1 MWQEEEDVTME
12 TDEQTRDWVLQQE
25 NIKIHWRARPQ
36 LGLVGIEVILMQK
49 SFLGLS
55 EIISNKDDNFFAWIP
70 KFYQR
75 NNVLL
80 NLDSISAGHKKDYWR
95 LLDSSF
101 QRKI

>member
-1 MWQEEEDVTME
+1 MRQEEEDVTME

-55 EIISNKDDNFFAWIP
+55 EIISNKDDKFLHEFPNFTREIMFSWI
-70 KFYQR
+70 
-75 NNVLL
+75 
-80 NLDSISAGHKKDYWR
+80 
-95 LLDSSF
+95 
-101 QRKI
+101 